1 MTAIMKFAAP
11 FFYMYHEIIKLV
23 SDFLGIHFIKI
34 GKTDK
39 YNFDIINKIRC

>member
-1 MTAIMKFAAP
+1 MTAIMKSVTP

-39 YNFDIINKIRC
+39 YNFNIINKIRR